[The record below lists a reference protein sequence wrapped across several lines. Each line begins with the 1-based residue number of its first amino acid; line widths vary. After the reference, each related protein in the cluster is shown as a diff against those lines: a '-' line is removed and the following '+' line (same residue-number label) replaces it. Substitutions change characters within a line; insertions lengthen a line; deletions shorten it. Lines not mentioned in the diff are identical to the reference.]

1 MGGSII
7 TTLNP
12 QDLILHYTNQ
22 ADNIDVANA
31 DSTATDIFD
40 ESFIAPAGVTI
51 AINASG
57 YLTMTV

>member
-1 MGGSII
+1 MVWFGRNQKRGC
-7 TTLNP
+7 
-12 QDLILHYTNQ
+12 LILCQSKH
-22 ADNIDVANA
+22 IDVANA

-40 ESFIAPAGVTI
+40 ESFVAPAGLAI